1 MTALRIALIPLDCR
15 PCNFEQVVDL
25 ARVVGIQVMSPPE
38 ELVRSHEERPDRF
51 RSLESWLEKT
61 LPQVDALAISL
72 DQWLYGGLIQSRKL
86 STASTENVSERLARL
101 WEILKRY
108 PSVRVHGFQ
117 ILLRLSVTV
126 NAQQTEADWRNIFQ
140 YSVVA
145 GKIESAKRIGKE
157 SPELDQELAQLKA
170 QIPAELLSEYLK
182 VRDRNHQASL
192 AVAAQVGRFS
202 TLVFGQEDCAPH
214 GLHREE
220 KNRLREA
227 LQAQPEEVRPAC
239 HVLTGADELGF
250 MSLMTAWMNHQSI
263 PAGNL
268 PMEVRVVESE
278 GFSPA
283 WGEWDELHTSL
294 QAVSAYE
301 DIPAGNNLALHLA
314 PSPFRAATE
323 GESGPVI
330 WVVPFDSEGQ
340 KDLCFAPAEAIEPG
354 SEREKLYQS
363 LAKQIRPGDALLDLT
378 YGNGADPSLLSALTQ
393 GGFRLNQLSA
403 FSAWNTSGNRMG
415 SLIAQLA
422 FQVLGKSGESWNEA
436 ADRAFLE
443 AQVLDHGAYQSQIR
457 GKLTAQAQKEG
468 LNPWALPSEAWQRL
482 GQEANTLVQDQAKA
496 WGFQLQP
503 RSSLPWPRLF
513 EISIRS

>member
-1 MTALRIALIPLDCR
+1 MTALRLALIPLDCR

-25 ARVVGIQVMSPPE
+25 ARVVGIQVVTPPD
-38 ELVRSHEERPDRF
+38 ELVRSHEQRPDRF
-51 RSLESWLEKT
+51 RALESWLEKT

-101 WEILKRY
+101 WEILSQN
-108 PSVRVHGFQ
+108 PSVTVHGFQ

-126 NAQQTEADWRNIFQ
+126 NAQQSEADWRNIFQ

-157 SPELDQELAQLKA
+157 APELDQELAQLKA
-170 QIPAELLSEYLK
+170 EIPAELLSEYLK

-263 PAGNL
+263 PAGTL
-268 PMEVRVVESE
+268 PMEVRVVETD

-301 DIPAGNNLALHLA
+301 DIPVGNNLALHLA

-330 WVVPFDSEGQ
+330 WVVPFNSEGQ

-354 SEREKLYQS
+354 SEREKRYQS

-422 FQVLGKSGESWNEA
+422 FQVLGKGGESWNES

-443 AQVLDHGAYQSQIR
+443 AQLLDHGAYQGLIR

-482 GQEANTLVQDQAKA
+482 GQEANTLVQDQARA